1 MKHLKKAFCLLLA
14 AVMLLALGVPAMA
27 AGEIP
32 VDAEHFPDQTLRTYV
47 TDYCDTNKD
56 NKLSAAE
63 CEAVQCIDLFEMK
76 ITKVADLTGIK
87 HFTNLHELIACSNQ
101 ITTLDLSGMT
111 RLEKLDVSG
120 CTKLQS
126 LKLAGCT
133 ALMTLD
139 ASSCALTTLD
149 LTGCTALRSVACS
162 YNALTAL
169 NVPAAEKLTTLECS
183 ANRLTAL
190 DLSGHKALKV
200 LTCSLN
206 SLMKLDLTGCTA
218 LESLDCSD
226 NALAALDLSGCT
238 ALNAT
243 TQGDG
248 KAENPILSPQYL
260 PEQTGAVTGD
270 GKCTVYLDTIV
281 GKDHLGSVTRVP
293 DANYDKQTGA
303 AVYAK
308 TPDYFSYS
316 YDTGRKGLPAM
327 TVYFEMQGLT
337 SGVALNEKAFPDAAF
352 RTLLAETADVNGDGQ
367 LSTLELRHV
376 SELNCSSHGIA
387 DLTGIEHFTE
397 LVALNCENNKLT
409 ALDVSK
415 NTHLSEIYCGGNQLA
430 TLDLTGLPIKD
441 AETDT
446 GHVQKLPGSY
456 ALTGTENGVG
466 LFDLSQIVGKDNI
479 GSITAVKGGSY
490 DKKTGIARYSAAVE
504 KPSYTYATG
513 SSAVA
518 LTVEF
523 TLDMSKLPKSPF
535 TDVTAGAW
543 FYDAVLYASGREL
556 MVGTADA
563 TFSPNM
569 PMTRAMLVAV
579 LYRLAGSPSVSG
591 KTPFTDV
598 AAGTWYSDA
607 VLWAYQND
615 IVAGTSDTTFEP
627 LSNITREQIVAI
639 FSRYTAKFAPDKAKA
654 AAELTGFADS
664 ASVSDWAVNDMKWA
678 VAQKIIGGRENG
690 GRLYLAPQGNASR
703 AEVATI
709 LMQYCA
715 L

>member
-32 VDAEHFPDQTLRTYV
+32 VDAEHFPDPALRTYV

-76 ITKVADLTGIK
+76 ITKVADMTGIE

-133 ALMTLD
+133 ALTTLD

-183 ANRLTAL
+183 ANHLTVL

-206 SLMKLDLTGCTA
+206 SLTQLDLTGCTA

-260 PEQTGAVTGD
+260 PE
-270 GKCTVYLDTIV
+270 
-281 GKDHLGSVTRVP
+281 
-293 DANYDKQTGA
+293 QTGA

-387 DLTGIEHFTE
+387 DLTGIEYFSE

-563 TFSPNM
+563 TFSPNT

-664 ASVSDWAVNDMKWA
+664 ASVAGWAVDDMKWA

>member
-1 MKHLKKAFCLLLA
+1 M
-14 AVMLLALGVPAMA
+14 
-27 AGEIP
+27 
-32 VDAEHFPDQTLRTYV
+32 
-47 TDYCDTNKD
+47 
-56 NKLSAAE
+56 
-63 CEAVQCIDLFEMK
+63 
-76 ITKVADLTGIK
+76 
-87 HFTNLHELIACSNQ
+87 
-101 ITTLDLSGMT
+101 
-111 RLEKLDVSG
+111 
-120 CTKLQS
+120 
-126 LKLAGCT
+126 
-133 ALMTLD
+133 
-139 ASSCALTTLD
+139 
-149 LTGCTALRSVACS
+149 
-162 YNALTAL
+162 
-169 NVPAAEKLTTLECS
+169 
-183 ANRLTAL
+183 
-190 DLSGHKALKV
+190 
-200 LTCSLN
+200 
-206 SLMKLDLTGCTA
+206 
-218 LESLDCSD
+218 
-226 NALAALDLSGCT
+226 
-238 ALNAT
+238 
-243 TQGDG
+243 
-248 KAENPILSPQYL
+248 
-260 PEQTGAVTGD
+260 
-270 GKCTVYLDTIV
+270 
-281 GKDHLGSVTRVP
+281 
-293 DANYDKQTGA
+293 
-303 AVYAK
+303 
-308 TPDYFSYS
+308 
-316 YDTGRKGLPAM
+316 
-327 TVYFEMQGLT
+327 
-337 SGVALNEKAFPDAAF
+337 
-352 RTLLAETADVNGDGQ
+352 
-367 LSTLELRHV
+367 
-376 SELNCSSHGIA
+376 
-387 DLTGIEHFTE
+387 
-397 LVALNCENNKLT
+397 
-409 ALDVSK
+409 SK

-479 GSITAVKGGSY
+479 GNITAVKGGTY

-579 LYRLAGSPSVSG
+579 LHRLAGSPSVSG

-664 ASVSDWAVNDMKWA
+664 ASVSDWAVDDMKWA